1 MASVEDEYGP
11 ELSLQEAA
19 ADGLPVVVRLC
30 EDVKTNVGGYKQ
42 LDQGTEIYV
51 QDFRS
56 VEYVRM
62 RILDVLDDEEY
73 TKKYGN
79 DFVPERQFCE
89 DEEYLIPFSIPVK
102 LRYVIRPKTRGRYV
116 TIAQV
121 GVERQKIGCNVI
133 IKTSDKNMYVT

>member
-1 MASVEDEYGP
+1 MASEEEYGP

-30 EDVKTNVGGYKQ
+30 EDVKTNLSEFKQ

-73 TKKYGN
+73 ARKYGF
-79 DFVPERQFCE
+79 DFVLERQICE

-102 LRYVIRPKTRGRYV
+102 LRYVIRPKSKGRYA

-121 GVERQKIGCNVI
+121 GVKRQTIR
-133 IKTSDKNMYVT
+133 

>member
-1 MASVEDEYGP
+1 MASEEDEYGP

-30 EDVKTNVGGYKQ
+30 EDVKMKVGGYKQ
-42 LDQGTEIYV
+42 LDKGTEIYV

-89 DEEYLIPFSIPVK
+89 DDEYLIPFSIPVK
-102 LRYVIRPKTRGRYV
+102 LHYVIRPKTRGRYA

-121 GVERQKIGCNVI
+121 GVVRQKIGCNVI
-133 IKTSDKNMYVT
+133 IKTSDKNMYFT

>member
-1 MASVEDEYGP
+1 MASEEEYGP

-30 EDVKTNVGGYKQ
+30 EDVKTNLGKFKQ

-51 QDFRS
+51 QAFRS

-73 TKKYGN
+73 ARKYGF
-79 DFVPERQFCE
+79 DFVLERQCCE
-89 DEEYLIPFSIPVK
+89 DDEYLIPFSIPVK
-102 LRYVIRPKTRGRYV
+102 LRYVIRPKSRGRYATV
-116 TIAQV
+116 AQV
-121 GVERQKIGCNVI
+121 GVERQSKCRLFTLSFLKI
-133 IKTSDKNMYVT
+133 S